1 MITAVRDS
9 GGRGPGTWR
18 EEYRANQSA
27 KRQIEQE
34 QWEQEKR
41 WREEDRAARQKAI
54 AKNVTDLA
62 VHNKNMRAATGV
74 SYLTLTCHEDTW
86 TFMAVRA
93 FGQWRPAWTQSTRT
107 LLYGV
112 SHAPTISE
120 AERFTVDSNLPEG
133 RIKKV
138 RNGMQEVLLSGHNL
152 TQLLS
157 TLHEGAKEDDV
168 AASARCGRLY
178 NKLAEFVAL
187 LDPEAEAGQTTG
199 IQLRIDDSVDAAHV
213 KK

>member
-1 MITAVRDS
+1 MFK
-9 GGRGPGTWR
+9 TWR

-34 QWEQEKR
+34 QWEQEMR

-54 AKNVTDLA
+54 ATNTTDLA
-62 VHNKNMRAATGV
+62 AHNQNMRAATSV

-86 TFMAVRA
+86 TFMAIRA
-93 FGQWRPAWTQSTRT
+93 FGQWKPSWTQSTEA
-107 LLYGV
+107 LIGV
-112 SHAPTISE
+112 PHGPNIIE
-120 AERFTVDSNLPEG
+120 AQRFTVDPNLPQG

-138 RNGMQEVLLSGHNL
+138 SAGPTRSGMQEVLLSGHNL

-157 TLHEGAKEDDV
+157 TLHEGAKEDDI

-187 LDPEAEAGQTTG
+187 LDPDAEAGQTTG
-199 IQLRIDDSVDAAHV
+199 IRLRIDDSVDAAHV